1 MPVSFSAW
9 QLLGLI
15 VISGMWWMYYVMS
28 KDRHR
33 PEPLRRLLLAFGLGM
48 VACAI
53 SLATYRAL
61 EALRFPDLDF
71 KASLR
76 TAVYCFGVI
85 GPVEEGAKI
94 LMAYL
99 FVFRWREYD
108 EPIDGFVY
116 AASLSL
122 GFACLENFRTV
133 ADAGWQRQLASTVAL
148 PITHALFGSIWGL
161 GIAHASLSEIDPRN
175 DGKILWYDQL
185 VPGNYLLGFL
195 NADHWAVGTPLDAS
209 LPWLAFLF
217 EDNIP
222 RLALVEGAIEVAAA
236 ILDDEARRR
245 PPGGQ

>member
-161 GIAHASLSEIDPRN
+161 GIAHAHFRVSGRARR
-175 DGKILWYDQL
+175 LWWQWGSIAAAMLAHGLYD
-185 VPGNYLLGFL
+185 FL
-195 NADHWAVGTPLDAS
+195 I
-209 LPWLAFLF
+209 LAFQSTTA
-217 EDNIP
+217 P
-222 RLALVEGAIEVAAA
+222 SSLALLLWLFVIWRAHRLGNGAGAEDWKTSHERPAP
-236 ILDDEARRR
+236 EA
-245 PPGGQ
+245 